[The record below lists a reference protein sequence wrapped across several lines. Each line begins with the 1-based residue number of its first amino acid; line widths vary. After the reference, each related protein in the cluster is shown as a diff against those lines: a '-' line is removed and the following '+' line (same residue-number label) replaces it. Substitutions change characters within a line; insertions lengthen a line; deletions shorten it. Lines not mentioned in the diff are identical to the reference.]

1 MRTTKKAIL
10 TDAATDFWA
19 TDMRKVWDKSRMR
32 ATYIPDMQATPLT
45 FRNAL

>member
-1 MRTTKKAIL
+1 MHAGFFWG
-10 TDAATDFWA
+10 TDARNQKGHFDGC
-19 TDMRKVWDKSRMR
+19 SNGLLGNGR